1 MPRYPHKISK
11 SRFVSGAQCEKKLYF
26 DLFRKDLKPPVSAQ
40 QQALFNTGHE
50 IGHLAQQVF
59 PGGIDLSPKTYYDF
73 SDAIDQ
79 TREAIAKEQ
88 QTIYE
93 AAFYHDEVLAALDI
107 LHHQN
112 GERWAIEVKSSTS
125 VKDYH
130 LQDAALQY
138 WVMAQSGF
146 TPDKFF
152 LMHINN
158 EFVKQG
164 PIDPK
169 ALFTL
174 SDITAEVKEKQ
185 AWVAEQLP
193 ILKALQANTE
203 PDIAI
208 GKHCDAPFEC
218 DYKHHCWKHIPSN
231 NSVFDLANARGK
243 DWELYDQGILHLADV
258 PYDFKLSVTQ
268 QMQVEGVKF
277 ESSFIRQ
284 EPINE
289 FLETISYPVYYFDF
303 ETINSAIPI
312 LDGTKPFQQVPFQY
326 SLHRVH
332 APGEA
337 AEHSAYL
344 ANPLHFTDKGGDDP
358 LQSLINQLKTDF
370 QHEGTILAYNA
381 TFEKTVLKALAT
393 AYPEDAAFIH
403 LLTERFVDLMDVFQ
417 KGWYVTPAMQGSY
430 SIKYVLPA
438 LFPELS
444 YDNLAIGNGAD
455 ASNTFLSMILGSFT
469 GNETLTRKQLL
480 AYCEQDTYAMVLLH
494 KELIR
499 VGHQAAD
506 DE

>member
-1 MPRYPHKISK
+1 MSRYPHKISK
-11 SRFVSGAQCEKKLYF
+11 SRFVSGAQCQKKLYF
-26 DLFRKDLKPPVSAQ
+26 DLFRKDLKSPVTPQ

-59 PGGIDLSPKTYYDF
+59 PGGIDLSPETYYDF

-79 TREAIAKEQ
+79 TREAINKGQ
-88 QTIYE
+88 TTIYE
-93 AAFYHDEVLAALDI
+93 AAFYHEEVLAALDI
-107 LHHQN
+107 LHHQD

-158 EFVKQG
+158 AYVKQG

-174 SDITAEVKEKQ
+174 SDITTEVKEKQ
-185 AWVAEQLP
+185 AWVAEQIP
-193 ILKALQANTE
+193 SLKSLQANQE
-203 PDIAI
+203 PDIPI

-218 DYKHHCWKHIPSN
+218 DYKPHCWKHIPSKD
-231 NSVFDLANARGK
+231 SVFELKNARGK
-243 DWELYDQGILHLADV
+243 DWELYEQGILHLADV
-258 PYDFKLSVTQ
+258 PPDFKLSVTQ

-277 ESSFIRQ
+277 GSSFIRK

-326 SLHRVH
+326 SLHRVS
-332 APGEA
+332 APGES
-337 AEHSAYL
+337 AEHTPFL
-344 ANPLHFTDKGGDDP
+344 ANPLDFTEKGEADP
-358 LQSLINQLKTDF
+358 LQSLINRLKTDF

-381 TFEKTVLKALAT
+381 VFEKTVLKALAT
-393 AYPEDAAFIH
+393 AYPEDAEFIH
-403 LLTERFVDLMDVFQ
+403 LLTERFVDLMDVFKQ
-417 KGWYVTPAMQGSY
+417 GWYVTTAMQGSY

-455 ASNTFLSMILGSFT
+455 ASNTFLSMIVGSFT

-480 AYCEQDTYAMVLLH
+480 QYCEQDTYAMVLLH
-494 KELIR
+494 KELLR
-499 VGHQAAD
+499 VSYLD
-506 DE
+506 TDE

>member
-26 DLFRKDLKPPVSAQ
+26 DLYRKDLKPPVSAQ
-40 QQALFNTGHE
+40 QQALFDTGHE

-59 PGGIDLSPKTYYDF
+59 PGGIDLSPETYFDF

-79 TREAIAKEQ
+79 TREAITKGQ

-93 AAFYHDEVLAALDI
+93 AAFYYDEVLAALDI
-107 LHHQN
+107 LHHEN

-146 TPDKFF
+146 APDKFF

-158 EFVKQG
+158 AYVKQG

-174 SDITAEVKEKQ
+174 SDITAQVVEKQ

-193 ILKALQANTE
+193 NLKSLQANQE
-203 PDIAI
+203 PDIPI

-218 DYKHHCWKHIPSN
+218 DYKHECWKHIPSKD
-231 NSVFDLANARGK
+231 SVFELTNARGK
-243 DWELYDQGILHLADV
+243 DWDLYEQGILHLANV
-258 PYDFKLSVTQ
+258 PYDFKLSVIQ

-277 ESSFIRQ
+277 GSNFVRKDK
-284 EPINE
+284 INE
-289 FLETISYPVYYFDF
+289 FLETISYPIYYFDF

-326 SLHRVH
+326 SLHRVD
-332 APGEA
+332 APGEPA
-337 AEHSAYL
+337 LHTAFL
-344 ANPLHFTDKGGDDP
+344 ANPLDFTINASNNP
-358 LQSLINQLKTDF
+358 LKALIAQLKTEVGK
-370 QHEGTILAYNA
+370 EGSIVAYNA
-381 TFEKTVLKALAT
+381 SFEKTRLKEIALIF
-393 AYPEDAAFIH
+393 PEETEFITD
-403 LLTERFVDLMDVFQ
+403 LMNRFIDLMDVF
-417 KGWYVTPAMQGSY
+417 KEGWYYTPAMQGSY

-444 YDNLAIGNGAD
+444 YDNLAIGNGTD

-480 AYCEQDTYAMVLLH
+480 QYCEQDTYAMVLLH
-494 KELIR
+494 KELLR
-499 VGHQAAD
+499 VSIQD
-506 DE
+506 TDE

>member
-11 SRFVSGAQCEKKLYF
+11 SRFVSGAQCQKKLYF

-79 TREAIAKEQ
+79 TREAINKGQ
-88 QTIYE
+88 QTMYE
-93 AAFYHDEVLAALDI
+93 AAFYHEEVLAALDI
-107 LHHQN
+107 LHHQD
-112 GERWAIEVKSSTS
+112 GERWAIEVKSSTT

-158 EFVKQG
+158 AYVKQG

-174 SDITAEVKEKQ
+174 SDITAQVVEKQ
-185 AWVAEQLP
+185 AWVTEQLP
-193 ILKALQANTE
+193 SLKSLQANTE
-203 PDIAI
+203 PNIPI

-218 DYKHHCWKHIPSN
+218 DYKQHCWKHIPSKD
-231 NSVFDLANARGK
+231 SVFDLKNARGREW
-243 DWELYDQGILHLADV
+243 DLYSKGVVHLADV
-258 PYDFKLSVTQ
+258 PDGYNLTPSQQLQIDGVKYDKVNIEEENIASF
-268 QMQVEGVKF
+268 VEGLTY
-277 ESSFIRQ
+277 
-284 EPINE
+284 PI
-289 FLETISYPVYYFDF
+289 YYFDF

-326 SLHRVH
+326 SLHRVN
-332 APGEA
+332 APSES
-337 AEHSAYL
+337 AEHTAFL
-344 ANPLHFTDKGGDDP
+344 ANPLHFTEKGGDDP
-358 LQSLINQLKTDF
+358 LKSLINQLKTDF

-393 AYPEDAAFIH
+393 AYPEDADFIH
-403 LLTERFVDLMDVFQ
+403 QLTERFVDLMDVFQ
-417 KGWYVTPAMQGSY
+417 AGWYYTPAMQGSY

-444 YDNLAIGNGAD
+444 YDNLAIGNGTD
-455 ASNTFLSMILGSFT
+455 SSNTFLSMILGSFT

-480 AYCEQDTYAMVLLH
+480 DYCEQDTYAMVLLH

-499 VGHQAAD
+499 VSKQAD
-506 DE
+506 TDE

>member
-26 DLFRKDLKPPVSAQ
+26 DLFRKELKPPVSAQ

-59 PGGIDLSPKTYYDF
+59 PGGIDLSPETYYDF

-79 TREAIAKEQ
+79 TREAITKGQ

-107 LHHQN
+107 LHHTN
-112 GERWAIEVKSSTS
+112 GERWAIEVKSSTA
-125 VKDYH
+125 VKEYH

-158 EFVKQG
+158 EYVKQG

-193 ILKALQANTE
+193 ILKSLQANTE
-203 PDIAI
+203 PDIPI

-218 DYKHHCWKHIPSN
+218 DYKHHCWKHIPSKD
-231 NSVFDLANARGK
+231 SVFDLKNARGREW
-243 DWELYDQGILHLADV
+243 DLYATGVVHLADV
-258 PYDFKLSVTQ
+258 PDGYNLTPSQ
-268 QMQVEGVKF
+268 QLHIDGVKY
-277 ESSFIRQ
+277 EKVNIDEENIASFM
-284 EPINE
+284 EGLTYPIQ
-289 FLETISYPVYYFDF
+289 YFDF

-332 APGEA
+332 APGEP
-337 AEHSAYL
+337 AEHTAFL
-344 ANPLHFTDKGGDDP
+344 ANPLDFTEKGGADP
-358 LQSLINQLKTDF
+358 LKSLINQLKTDF

-393 AYPEDAAFIH
+393 AYPEDADFIH

-494 KELIR
+494 KELLR
-499 VGHQAAD
+499 VSYQD
-506 DE
+506 TDE

>member
-1 MPRYPHKISK
+1 MSRYPHKISK

-59 PGGIDLSPKTYYDF
+59 PGGIDLSPETYYDF

-79 TREAIAKEQ
+79 TREAITKGQ

-93 AAFYHDEVLAALDI
+93 AAFYHEEVLAALDI
-107 LHHQN
+107 LHHEH
-112 GERWAIEVKSSTS
+112 GERWAIEVKSSTT

-158 EFVKQG
+158 AYVKQG

-174 SDITAEVKEKQ
+174 SYITAEVKEKQ
-185 AWVAEQLP
+185 AWVTEQLT
-193 ILKALQANTE
+193 ILKSLQANNE
-203 PDIAI
+203 PDIPI
-208 GKHCDAPFEC
+208 GKHCESPFEC
-218 DYKHHCWKHIPSN
+218 DYKPHCWKHIPSKD
-231 NSVFDLANARGK
+231 SVFDLKNARGREW
-243 DWELYDQGILHLADV
+243 DLYAKGVVHLADV
-258 PYDFKLSVTQ
+258 PHGYNLTPSQ
-268 QMQVEGVKF
+268 QLQIDGVKYDKVNI
-277 ESSFIRQ
+277 EEDNIAS
-284 EPINE
+284 
-289 FLETISYPVYYFDF
+289 FLEGLTYPIYYFDF

-332 APGEA
+332 APGES
-337 AEHSAYL
+337 AEHTAYL
-344 ANPLHFTDKGGDDP
+344 ANPLDFTPNGAADP

-370 QHEGTILAYNA
+370 QQKGTILAYNA
-381 TFEKTVLKALAT
+381 IFEQTVLKALAT
-393 AYPEDAAFIH
+393 AYPEDADFIQP
-403 LLTERFVDLMDVFQ
+403 LTERFVDLMDVF
-417 KGWYVTPAMQGSY
+417 KEGWYYTPAMQGSY

-444 YDNLAIGNGAD
+444 YDNLAIGNGTD

-480 AYCEQDTYAMVLLH
+480 QYCEQDTYAMVLLH
-494 KELIR
+494 QDLLR
-499 VGHQAAD
+499 VSNQD
-506 DE
+506 TDE